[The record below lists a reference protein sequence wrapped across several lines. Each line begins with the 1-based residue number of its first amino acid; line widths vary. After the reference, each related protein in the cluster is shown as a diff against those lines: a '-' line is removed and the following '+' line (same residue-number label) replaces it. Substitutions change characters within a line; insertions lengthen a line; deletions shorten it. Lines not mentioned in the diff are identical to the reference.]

1 MDPFYQASPTPDA
14 ARVSKDAPAR
24 KTGVATGVIAGALMV
39 GIGLIAALAP
49 GFAGLSLAYLVTAG
63 IGVYGAA
70 QLAAF
75 FQAPAGTRS
84 KWTLIAG
91 VLLVGSSLFTIWSSL
106 QSAYGPLNMIA
117 SLSVAAAVFSFLLGI
132 TQFFSFGELREHQ
145 AKGAGWVLAGGV
157 LNALLGIALLTN
169 PIAGWMAL
177 STAWGLYLGVSG
189 AAVIAESL
197 SERKGRRCDT

>member
-70 QLAAF
+70 QL
-75 FQAPAGTRS
+75 
-84 KWTLIAG
+84 
-91 VLLVGSSLFTIWSSL
+91 
-106 QSAYGPLNMIA
+106 
-117 SLSVAAAVFSFLLGI
+117 AAVFSFLLGI

-197 SERKGRRCDT
+197 SGRKGRRCDT